1 MKKLGREIRVKFI
14 YTDEL
19 LKKLFQDRYEES
31 WYQKMKE
38 EFAVKEIIKFNPF
51 YGDSYEKEL
60 LTFSHTFTFFSYKD
74 IAETLKDYKDF
85 VILEYRIS
93 DNNKDYF
100 KSKEYGHVWACDVIG
115 LNMKKCLEKYI
126 DLEKRNYDIVNTKAG
141 AKYSIKK
148 VYYYGNKI

>member
-1 MKKLGREIRVKFI
+1 MKKLGRQIRVKFI

-19 LKKLFQDRYEES
+19 LKKLFQDCYEKS
-31 WYQKMKE
+31 WYQEMKE

-60 LTFSHTFTFFSYKD
+60 LTFSYSFTFFSYKD

-85 VILEYRIS
+85 VILEYRIT
-93 DNNKDYF
+93 DNNKNYF
-100 KSKEYGHVWACDVIG
+100 ESKQYGHSWACDVTG
-115 LNMKKCLEKYI
+115 LNMEKCLEKYI

-141 AKYSIKK
+141 AKYPIKK
-148 VYYYGNKI
+148 VYYYGSKI

>member
-1 MKKLGREIRVKFI
+1 
-14 YTDEL
+14 
-19 LKKLFQDRYEES
+19 
-31 WYQKMKE
+31 MKE

-60 LTFSHTFTFFSYKD
+60 LTFSYNFTFFSYKD

-85 VILEYRIS
+85 VILEYSIS
-93 DNNKDYF
+93 DNNKDYL
-100 KSKEYGHVWACDVIG
+100 KSKEYGHVWACDVTG
-115 LNMKKCLEKYI
+115 LNMEKCLEKYI

-148 VYYYGNKI
+148 VYYLEIKSNEKKKYILTSISLGLIKKMELMILS

>member
-1 MKKLGREIRVKFI
+1 MEKLGREIRVKFI

-19 LKKLFQDRYEES
+19 LKKLYDYQDES

-60 LTFSHTFTFFSYKD
+60 LTFSYNFTFFSYKD

-100 KSKEYGHVWACDVIG
+100 KSKEYGHVWACDVTG
-115 LNMKKCLEKYI
+115 LNMENLM
-126 DLEKRNYDIVNTKAG
+126 NSIVNL
-141 AKYSIKK
+141 SI
-148 VYYYGNKI
+148 YRFKINRL